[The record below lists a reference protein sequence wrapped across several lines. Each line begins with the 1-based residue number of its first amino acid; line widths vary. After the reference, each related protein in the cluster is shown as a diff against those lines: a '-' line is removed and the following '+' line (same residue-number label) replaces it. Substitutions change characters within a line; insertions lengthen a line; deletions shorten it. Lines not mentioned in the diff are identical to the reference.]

1 MSENNENKTVE
12 VEKNEVKTYTED
24 EVNTRIQ
31 KAVQE
36 RLARVHKKYEGFE
49 DMKAELEE
57 LRKFKEEQELASLS
71 ELEKLQKQLEAER
84 QEKENYLSQ
93 FSQLEKQLKQERL
106 HSTFKEKAR
115 EKGIKYVDDALK
127 LSDLSQ
133 VEIGEDGSFSGID
146 EVIDQLIETKPFL
159 LDKKEDPKPIG
170 KSSNPPVQSEKTQE
184 ELLREAREKFQK
196 SQRIEDMVAYINLK
210 QKFSK

>member
-1 MSENNENKTVE
+1 TGVQ
-12 VEKNEVKTYTED
+12 TCALPIY
-24 EVNTRIQ
+24 RIQ

-36 RLARVHKKYEGFE
+36 RLARERKKYEGF
-49 DMKAELEE
+49 DTMKSELEE

-71 ELEKLQKQLEAER
+71 ELEKLQKQIEAER

-93 FSQLEKQLKQERL
+93 FSHLEEQLKQERL

-133 VEIGEDGSFSGID
+133 
-146 EVIDQLIETKPFL
+146 L
-159 LDKKEDPKPIG
+159 
-170 KSSNPPVQSEKTQE
+170 
-184 ELLREAREKFQK
+184 EL
-196 SQRIEDMVAYINLK
+196 
-210 QKFSK
+210 